1 MGAGGTAMTQPRRDS
16 EKLSVLV
23 AAERDS
29 QIDLLLR
36 ELRRTASYVIHL
48 FPVTDRLSAEH
59 DVILAD
65 FSPTL
70 SDLLPWVPGE
80 ATAALIILLPE
91 SGQYSLNKLRDC
103 CPDGVLHRPFQPH
116 AIQTSL
122 VLARSQFQFIRRLR
136 SRIARLDENI
146 KAIRDI
152 ERAKMI
158 IMDARRIGE
167 DEAYAYLRSQAMER
181 RTTVASFA
189 SHLVDSHQMLR

>member
-1 MGAGGTAMTQPRRDS
+1 MTQPQRDM

-23 AAERDS
+23 AAERDA

-36 ELRRTASYVIHL
+36 ELRRTASHVIHL
-48 FPVTDRLSAEH
+48 FPVADRLPPEH

-80 ATAALIILLPE
+80 ATAALILLLPE
-91 SGQYSLNKLRDC
+91 SGRYSLKKLRDC
-103 CPDGVLHRPFQPH
+103 CPDAVLHRPFQPS

-122 VLARSQFQFIRRLR
+122 VLARSQFHFIRRLR
-136 SRIARLDENI
+136 SRIVRLDENI

-158 IMDARRIGE
+158 IMDARRVGE

-189 SHLVDSHQMLR
+189 SHLIDSHQLLA

>member
-1 MGAGGTAMTQPRRDS
+1 MTQPRRDS

-36 ELRRTASYVIHL
+36 ELRRNASHVIHL
-48 FPVTDRLSAEH
+48 FPVTDRLPAEH

-65 FSPTL
+65 FSLTL

-80 ATAALIILLPE
+80 ATAALILLLPE
-91 SGQYSLNKLRDC
+91 SGQYSLKKLRDC
-103 CPDGVLHRPFQPH
+103 CPDAVLHRPFQPH

-158 IMDARRIGE
+158 IMDARRVGE

-181 RTTVASFA
+181 RTTVASYA
-189 SHLVDSHQMLR
+189 SHLVDSHQLLG

>member
-1 MGAGGTAMTQPRRDS
+1 VTQPGRDS
-16 EKLSVLV
+16 ERLSVLV
-23 AAERDS
+23 SAERDA
-29 QIDLLLR
+29 QVDLLLR
-36 ELRRTASYVIHL
+36 ELRRTASHVIHL
-48 FPVTDRLSAEH
+48 FPVTDRLPAEH

-65 FSPTL
+65 FSPAL

-80 ATAALIILLPE
+80 ATAALIVLLPE
-91 SGQYSLNKLRDC
+91 GGQYSLRKLRDC
-103 CPDGVLHRPFQPH
+103 CPDAVLHRPFQPS

-158 IMDARRIGE
+158 IMDARRVGE

-189 SHLVDSHQMLR
+189 SHLVDSHQLLG

>member
-1 MGAGGTAMTQPRRDS
+1 MTQPRREI

-23 AAERDS
+23 AAERDG
-29 QIDLLLR
+29 QVDLLLR
-36 ELRRTASYVIHL
+36 ELRRSVSHVVHL
-48 FPVTDRLSAEH
+48 FPVTERLPAEH
-59 DVILAD
+59 DVILAN
-65 FSPTL
+65 FNSGL

-80 ATAALIILLPE
+80 ATAALILLLPE
-91 SGQYSLNKLRDC
+91 EGSYPLKKLRDC
-103 CPDGVLHRPFQPH
+103 CPDAVLHRPFRP
-116 AIQTSL
+116 AAVQTSL

-136 SRIARLDENI
+136 SRITRLDENI

-158 IMDARRIGE
+158 VMDRRRFGE

-189 SHLVDSHQMLR
+189 CHLLDSHQLLR

>member
-1 MGAGGTAMTQPRRDS
+1 MTPPRHET

-23 AAERDS
+23 AAERDA
-29 QIDLLLR
+29 QVDLLLR
-36 ELRRTASYVIHL
+36 ELRRTASHVIHL
-48 FPVTDRLSAEH
+48 YPVTDRLPADY

-65 FSPTL
+65 ISLPL
-70 SDLLPWVPGE
+70 SDQLPWVPGE
-80 ATAALIILLPE
+80 ASSALILLLPE
-91 SGQYSLNKLRDC
+91 NGQHSLKKLRTC
-103 CPDGVLHRPFQPH
+103 SPDAVLHRPFQPST
-116 AIQTSL
+116 IQTSL

-152 ERAKMI
+152 ERAKTI
-158 IMDARRIGE
+158 IMEMRRIGE

-189 SHLVDSHQMLR
+189 SHLVDSHELLS

>member
-1 MGAGGTAMTQPRRDS
+1 MTQPRRDS

-23 AAERDS
+23 AAERDNQVDS
-29 QIDLLLR
+29 LLR
-36 ELRRTASYVIHL
+36 ELRRTASHVIHL
-48 FPVTDRLSAEH
+48 FPVMDRLPTEH

-65 FSPTL
+65 FNLAL

-80 ATAALIILLPE
+80 ATTALILLLPE
-91 SGQYSLNKLRDC
+91 NGQYSLRKLRDC
-103 CPDGVLHRPFQPH
+103 CPDAVLHRPFKPD
-116 AIQTSL
+116 AIQASL

-152 ERAKMI
+152 ERAKI
-158 IMDARRIGE
+158 IIKDARRVGE

-181 RTTVASFA
+181 RTTVASYA
-189 SHLVDSHQMLR
+189 SHLVDSHQLLS